1 MYNRKNTQL
10 VNRQH
15 EINTLLEQHH
25 NGNEQFKIALTSLIT
40 LASSAYDIFESST
53 IDEKR
58 QLIGYVFSNL
68 ELEGAKLRYTLKKP
82 FDLFVDLASYQ
93 EWLPG
98 PDPDQLTADFS
109 TTEMPKNNAVL
120 YACNLKTVKHE
131 NVV

>member
-25 NGNEQFKIALTSLIT
+25 SGNEQFKIALTSLIT

-82 FDLFVDLASYQ
+82 FDLFVDLTSYQ
-93 EWLPG
+93 EWLPVV
-98 PDPDQLTADFS
+98 DTLRTDHFRD
-109 TTEMPKNNAVL
+109 VL
-120 YACNLKTVKHE
+120 LVFHALPPSLALKAL
-131 NVV
+131 